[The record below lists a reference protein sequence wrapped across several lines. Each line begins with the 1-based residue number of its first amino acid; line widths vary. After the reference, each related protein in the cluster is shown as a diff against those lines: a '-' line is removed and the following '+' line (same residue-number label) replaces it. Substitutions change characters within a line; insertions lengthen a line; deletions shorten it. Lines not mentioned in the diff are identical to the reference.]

1 MAVGLEAVEY
11 GDGEPIAI
19 LHGLFGSGRNWATIA
34 QHLATTYRVIAF
46 DLRNHGGSP
55 WAEGMD
61 YRDMAEDV
69 CAAMQARGYQRYA
82 LIGHS
87 MGGKVAMVAALTE
100 PRAVEKLVVADI
112 APVTYPTS
120 PYRAYVQAMR
130 ALDLGT
136 VTRRREADARLAEVV
151 HNSAE
156 RAFLLQNLVF
166 DGDKPHWRINLA
178 ALEPALPAL
187 AGFPATP
194 AGTVYKRP
202 ALFVAGG
209 KSASLRPEHET
220 AVTALFPSAVIVRIA
235 EAGHWVHADAPDA
248 FLTLAEPFLGTRI
261 FSDAD

>member
-1 MAVGLEAVEY
+1 MAVALEAVEF
-11 GDGEPIAI
+11 GDGEPVAI

-34 QHLATTYRVIAF
+34 QRLATTYRVIAF

-55 WAEGMD
+55 WAEAMG

-69 CAAMQARGYQRYA
+69 HAAMQARGYQRYA

-87 MGGKVAMVAALTE
+87 MGGKASMVAALLE
-100 PRAVEKLVVADI
+100 PRAVEKLVVVDI
-112 APVTYPTS
+112 APVTYSTS

-130 ALDLGT
+130 ALDLGAI
-136 VTRRREADARLAEVV
+136 TRRREADAQLADTV
-151 HNSAE
+151 HSSAE

-166 DGDKPHWRINLA
+166 DDGATRWRINLA

-187 AGFPATP
+187 AGFPAMP
-194 AGTVYKRP
+194 AGTTYERP

-209 KSASLRPEHET
+209 KSASLRPEHEG
-220 AVTALFPSAVIVRIA
+220 AVTALFPTAMIVRIA
-235 EAGHWVHADAPDA
+235 EAGHWLHADAPDA
-248 FLTLAEPFLGTRI
+248 FLALVEPFLGTKI

>member
-1 MAVGLEAVEY
+1 MAVALNAEEY
-11 GDGEPIAI
+11 GDGEPVAI

-46 DLRNHGGSP
+46 DLRNHGVSP
-55 WAEGMD
+55 WADTTG

-69 CAAMQARGYQRYA
+69 CAAMHARGYQRYA

-87 MGGKVAMVAALTE
+87 MGGKVAMVAALME

-130 ALDLGT
+130 ALDLGA
-136 VTRRREADARLAEVV
+136 VTRRREADTRLAEIV
-151 HNSAE
+151 HNAAE

-166 DGDKPHWRINLA
+166 DNDTAHWRINLA

-187 AGFPATP
+187 AGFPAFPTD
-194 AGTVYKRP
+194 TTYKRP
-202 ALFVAGG
+202 ALFIAGG
-209 KSASLRPEHET
+209 KSASLRPEHEA
-220 AVTALFPSAVIVRIA
+220 AVTALFPAAVIVSIA
-235 EAGHWVHADAPDA
+235 EGGHWVHADAPDA
-248 FLTLAEPFLGTRI
+248 FLALAEPFLGAQI

>member
-1 MAVGLEAVEY
+1 MAVALEAVEY

-34 QHLATTYRVIAF
+34 QHFATTHRVIAF

-55 WAEGMD
+55 WADTMD
-61 YRDMAEDV
+61 YRAMAEDV
-69 CAAMQARGYQRYA
+69 CTAMQARGYQRYA

-87 MGGKVAMVAALTE
+87 MGGKAAMVAALIE
-100 PRAVEKLVVADI
+100 PRAIEKLVVVDI

-130 ALDLGT
+130 ALDLSA
-136 VTRRREADARLAEVV
+136 VTRRREADARLAEIV

-156 RAFLLQNLVF
+156 RGFLLQNLVF
-166 DGDKPHWRINLA
+166 EEDKPRWRINLT

-187 AGFPATP
+187 AGFPAFP
-194 AGTVYKRP
+194 AGTTYKRP
-202 ALFVAGG
+202 ALFIGGG
-209 KSASLRPEHET
+209 KSASLRLEHEA
-220 AVTALFPSAVIVRIA
+220 AVTALFPAAVIVRIA

-248 FLTLAEPFLGTRI
+248 FLALTEPFLGTRI